1 MRIVVFYILVMLAC
15 AVQAQVRMID
25 VFKSMPDSLVPYLTA
40 NNRLDCLDFKEAKM
54 KAEVQNALG
63 GKSELVT
70 LNGQYADL
78 QLNDAHRMEMRLL
91 DTTEPVDSCLQLIGI
106 IHTYGTDVQESKV
119 QFYSLRW
126 HELPVANYITLPQE
140 MFTVTFDET
149 QSELTIIS
157 SNYFDQPAS
166 EDQKPEEKSSIN
178 LKWLNNSF
186 K

>member
-1 MRIVVFYILVMLAC
+1 MLAC
-15 AVQAQVRMID
+15 AVQAQVSMMD

-70 LNGQYADL
+70 LNTKYADL
-78 QLNDAHRMEMRLL
+78 QLNAVHRMEMRLL
-91 DTTEPVDSCLQLIGI
+91 DTTEPVDSCQQVIGI
-106 IHTYGTDVQESKV
+106 IHTYGTDIQESKI

-126 HELPVANYITLPQE
+126 RELPVADYVTLPQE
-140 MFTVTFDET
+140 LFTATFDELHP
-149 QSELTIIS
+149 QLTITP
-157 SNYFDQPAS
+157 SNYFDRPAS
-166 EDQKPEEKSSIN
+166 EDQKPIEKSSIN
-178 LKWLNNSF
+178 LKWSTDSF